1 MLDLRARAMLT
12 FRETPMPRLR
22 LFRPTPLDRRG
33 IALPVAL
40 LALVAVTL
48 MVTTV
53 MITSSS
59 EGAVSR
65 AHADATQSL
74 YDAEQALTAFVM
86 STAANQA
93 SFTTTVAT
101 QTVTGT
107 TRTVQITP
115 ARLYSRTAADASTY
129 TTWAL
134 TAEAIRNGQ
143 ASGRA
148 ITALV
153 FQRRPSSTLNLNIQS
168 AITLGGD
175 LDVNGNAFTVNG
187 RSTACRGDNG
197 VQAVQMSDSS
207 RVNVSGN
214 ENKYNNFTGVDEN
227 GNNTQG
233 RAALDSTSLT
243 RSQLSNQVLGNK
255 TLAQI
260 VELVPISKKW
270 CSNSTT
276 CQYKSGS
283 PLVARPLWT
292 GTMPTGDSIAVIDGN
307 GGAVEVSGGT
317 GLIIITNGN
326 LLMKGNAVFN
336 GIVIVE
342 GNFTL
347 SGTPTVGGSVISLA
361 MNGQNEII
369 QDESAIANGHVTVQ
383 FDQCKVNTAI
393 SAFANQASP
402 PTSTSTTFA
411 WAEMVR

>member
-1 MLDLRARAMLT
+1 
-12 FRETPMPRLR
+12 MPRLR
-22 LFRPTPLDRRG
+22 IFRPTPLDRRG

-59 EGAVSR
+59 EGAVAR
-65 AHADATQSL
+65 AHVDATQSL
-74 YDAEQALTAFVM
+74 YDAEAALTSYVM
-86 STAANQA
+86 TQASNQA
-93 SFTTTVAT
+93 QFSVGTTAE
-101 QTVTGT
+101 TVTGT
-107 TRTVQITP
+107 ARTVNITR
-115 ARLYSRTAADASTY
+115 ALLNSRTLSDNSTY

-134 TAEAIRNGQ
+134 TAEAVRSGQ

-153 FQRRPSSTLNLNIQS
+153 FQRRPTSQLSLNVQS
-168 AITLGGD
+168 AITLGGN

-187 RSTACRGDNG
+187 RSNACRDDNG

-207 RVNVSGN
+207 QINVSGN
-214 ENKYNNFTGVDEN
+214 ENKYNNFTGVDAN

-233 RAALDSTSLT
+233 RAAIDSTSLT
-243 RSQLSNQVLGNK
+243 RSQLAAQVLGNK
-255 TLAQI
+255 TLADI
-260 VELVPISKKW
+260 VSLVPASKKW
-270 CSNSTT
+270 CKSSTT
-276 CQYKSGS
+276 CTYKSGS
-283 PLVARPLWT
+283 PLVNRPVWT
-292 GTMPTGDSIAVIDGN
+292 GTMPAGDSIAVIDGN
-307 GGAVEVSGGT
+307 GTAVEVSGGS

-336 GIVIVE
+336 GIIIVE

-347 SGTPTVGGSVISLA
+347 SGTPTIGGAVISLA

-383 FDQCKVNTAI
+383 FNQCKVNAAVE
-393 SAFANQASP
+393 AFKNQAAP
-402 PTSTSTTFA
+402 PVTSSTTFA